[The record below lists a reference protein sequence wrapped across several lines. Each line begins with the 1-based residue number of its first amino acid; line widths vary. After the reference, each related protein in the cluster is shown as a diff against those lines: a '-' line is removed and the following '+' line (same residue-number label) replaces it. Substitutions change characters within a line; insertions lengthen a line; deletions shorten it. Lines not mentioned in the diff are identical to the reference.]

1 MSQDRVSQDRVDK
14 DRRLARLMQ
23 SAQDGDAG
31 AYTVL
36 LGEAAVLVRQAIR
49 RRLGSLQPQ
58 DIEDLVQDVLLSLH
72 TARATY
78 DPARPFLPWLTAIA
92 RHRMADGA
100 RRYAR
105 RIANEITCDPLPET
119 FAPESANIPHEGYR
133 DSQAFAKAMAGLPTG
148 QRQAIELVKLRE
160 MSLKEAAAVSG
171 KSVGSLKLAVHRGIG
186 ALRKALGA
194 KG

>member
-1 MSQDRVSQDRVDK
+1 MTDAIDQ
-14 DRRLARLMQ
+14 DRRLARLMR
-23 SAQDGDAG
+23 SAQDGDG
-31 AYTVL
+31 DAYTAL
-36 LGEAAVLVRQAIR
+36 LGEAAILVRQAIR
-49 RRLGSLQPQ
+49 RRLGGLQAQ
-58 DIEDLVQDVLLSLH
+58 DVEDLVQDILLSLH
-72 TARATY
+72 AARTTY
-78 DPARPFLPWLTAIA
+78 DPARPFLPWLTAIT
-92 RHRMADGA
+92 RNRVADGA

-119 FAPESANIPHEGYR
+119 FAPEDANMPLEGYG
-133 DSQAFAKAMAGLPTG
+133 DGQALTRAMAQLPPG

-171 KSVGSLKLAVHRGIG
+171 TSAGALKVAVHRGIG